1 MVRHHAYNGIP
12 AIRETGKNGAPLPE
26 IYRDGILP
34 ASGHD
39 HLSAER
45 LSGKIEVSIR
55 VATPTVPGFRTSDNR
70 VVVASRS
77 GDPGGARTWED
88 TTIPSTTLKGVL
100 SSAFEAVTASRMR
113 VFRGHD
119 HLVTHR
125 RTPEESTVLYPVLL
139 VPKEGGSGFKVRVM
153 LGKNRKPKD
162 VRDWERPETVCAAVL
177 PDSIMSGAAIYE
189 ADGRLIYSGA
199 KKKSRRKGDVCRA
212 EERLEELRAVTKHR
226 DSVRFTLEK
235 EKFYDTQ
242 RYIVSKIGSEYFC
255 GPRGKGDKSSRGGI
269 EDWCRGVVV
278 RLTPP
283 GGKELIDTKCNE
295 FIFFDS
301 ERNRKCLDVPGNV
314 FDALVEV
321 IYSYV
326 DNVRKLADRERRRRA
341 AGLPLN
347 DSGTRTSDAP
357 STIIVHDIINSE
369 VKGLGLKADRE
380 SIREYVEAQAS
391 PGQGLPLFASIDRG
405 EVTALSISQVGRR
418 TSARAVSPAE
428 LAADSD
434 VSPALKYKDASV
446 ADRVWGFVAD
456 GKDVS
461 QDQGAA
467 FKGRISISSAIPDTA
482 ADDGGQWLRLP
493 PQGSCGW
500 VLPTLASPKPSVGAP
515 YLRKPNGTALDE
527 KCTRNDTF
535 QGGQT
540 LVRKIYPTHRFLIDG
555 TSRGDLPQADS
566 VSSPPGP
573 SETVVGSY
581 LTPGAQF
588 SSAISFENLTREE
601 LAVLMW
607 LLNPGNLVPKK
618 EKNIKRKKFRMLGW
632 KQVGYHHLGFGK
644 PLGLGSVELRA
655 ENIEVYEGRHFGQM
669 YEDLSGCLGC
679 ADTAD
684 IKPILRQS
692 SMSDISNWLPPGFS
706 QSLAVR
712 AFVRSAYGWD
722 DSDSNGN
729 YPSAGDPVSY
739 PGASRPVDDGEL
751 SPIITWFQER
761 ERNRVKFS
769 SGEVSR
775 VDHAYDLPAI
785 ADPS

>member
-1 MVRHHAYNGIP
+1 MVWHHAYNGIP

-77 GDPGGARTWED
+77 GDPEGARTWED
-88 TTIPSTTLKGVL
+88 TTIPSTTLKGAL

-125 RTPEESTVLYPVLL
+125 RTPDESTALYPVLL
-139 VPKEGGSGFKVRVM
+139 IPKEDGEKFKVRVM
-153 LGKNRKPKD
+153 LGKNLKP
-162 VRDWERPETVCAAVL
+162 RNPEDWAKLNSVCAAVL
-177 PDSIMSGAAIYE
+177 PDNIESGMDVLESDGKWIYF
-189 ADGRLIYSGA
+189 GA
-199 KKKSRRKGDVCRA
+199 KKENKREGDPVRAAKRINELRGVTAHRSVVEFTA
-212 EERLEELRAVTKHR
+212 EEER
-226 DSVRFTLEK
+226 
-235 EKFYDTQ
+235 FYDTK
-242 RYIVSKIGSEYFC
+242 RYIVSKVGGKYFS
-255 GPRGKGDKSSRGGI
+255 GVRDGRGKPVKKVY
-269 EDWCRGVVV
+269 RGVVV

-283 GGKELIDTKCNE
+283 GGNRLIDTKCNE

-301 ERNRKCLDVPGNV
+301 ESNRTYLEIDDGVIDG
-314 FDALVEV
+314 LVEV

-326 DNVRKLADRERRRRA
+326 DNVRKLADRERRRET

-357 STIIVHDIINSE
+357 NTIIVHDIINSE

-380 SIREYVEAQAS
+380 SIRKYIKAQAS
-391 PGQGLPLFASIDRG
+391 LGQGLPLFASIDRG

-418 TSARAVSPAE
+418 TSVRAVSPAE
-428 LAADSD
+428 LAADSN
-434 VSPALKYKDASV
+434 VSPALTYEDASA

-482 ADDGGQWLRLP
+482 ADDGGQWLRFP

-515 YLRKPNGTALDE
+515 YLRKPNGAALDE

-535 QGGQT
+535 QSGQA

-607 LLNPGNLVPKK
+607 LLNPGNLMPKK

-679 ADTAD
+679 ADAAD
-684 IKPILRQS
+684 IKSILCQS
-692 SMSDISNWLPPGFS
+692 SMSDISSWLPPGFS

-722 DSDSNGN
+722 DSDNSGN
-729 YPSAGDPVSY
+729 YPAAGDPVSY
-739 PGASRPVDDGEL
+739 PGASRPLGDDEL

-761 ERNRVKFS
+761 ERNRVKVS

>member
-1 MVRHHAYNGIP
+1 MVWHHAYNGIP
-12 AIRETGKNGAPLPE
+12 AIRETEKNGAPIPE

-34 ASGHD
+34 ANGHD

-55 VATPTVPGFRTSDNR
+55 VATPTVPGSRTSDNR

-77 GDPGGARTWED
+77 GDPEGARTWED

-113 VFRGHD
+113 VFREHD

-153 LGKNRKPKD
+153 LGMNLKP
-162 VRDWERPETVCAAVL
+162 RNPEGWGKLKSVCAAVL
-177 PDSIMSGAAIYE
+177 PDNVESGVDLLESDGTWIY
-189 ADGRLIYSGA
+189 LGA
-199 KKKSRRKGDVCRA
+199 KKEKKREGDPVRA
-212 EERLEELRAVTKHR
+212 AERINELRAAAPHR
-226 DSVRFTLEK
+226 SVVEFTAE
-235 EKFYDTQ
+235 EERFYDTK
-242 RYIVSKIGSEYFC
+242 RYIVSKVGGEYFS
-255 GPRGKGDKSSRGGI
+255 GVRDGRGKPVKKVY
-269 EDWCRGVVV
+269 RGVVV

-283 GGKELIDTKCNE
+283 GGSRLIDTKCNE

-301 ERNRKCLDVPGNV
+301 ESNRTYLEIDDGVIDG
-314 FDALVEV
+314 LVEV

-347 DSGTRTSDAP
+347 DSGTRTSGAP
-357 STIIVHDIINSE
+357 NTIIVHDIINSE

-380 SIREYVEAQAS
+380 SIRKYIKDQAIL
-391 PGQGLPLFASIDRG
+391 GQGLPLFASIDRG

-418 TSARAVSPAE
+418 TSARAVSPAA
-428 LAADSD
+428 LAAVSN
-434 VSPALKYKDASV
+434 VSPALTYEDASV

-456 GKDVS
+456 GKDAS
-461 QDQGAA
+461 QGQGAA
-467 FKGRISISSAIPDTA
+467 FKGRISIGSAVPDAA
-482 ADDGGQWLRLP
+482 ADGGPQWLRLP

-500 VLPTLASPKPSVGAP
+500 VLPTLASPKPSAGAL
-515 YLRKPNGTALDE
+515 YLRRPNGAVLDE

-535 QGGQT
+535 QSGQT
-540 LVRKIYPTHRFLIDG
+540 LIRKTYPTHRFLVDG
-555 TSRGDLPQADS
+555 PSRGHLPLAES
-566 VSSPPGP
+566 VSSSPGP

-588 SSAISFENLTREE
+588 STSISFENLTREE

-607 LLNPGNLVPKK
+607 LLNPGNLISKK
-618 EKNIKRKKFRMLGW
+618 EKNAKKKKFRALGW

-644 PLGLGSVELRA
+644 PLGLGSVEIRA
-655 ENIEVYEGRHFGQM
+655 ENIEVYEGRYFGQM
-669 YEDLSGCLGC
+669 YEDLSGCLGY
-679 ADTAD
+679 ADAAD
-684 IKPILRQS
+684 IKTILCQS

-706 QSLAVR
+706 QRLAVR

-722 DSDSNGN
+722 DSDKNGK
-729 YPSAGDPVSY
+729 YPAAGDPVSY
-739 PGASRPVDDGEL
+739 PGASRPVGDDEL

-761 ERNRVKFS
+761 ERNRVKVS
-769 SGEVSR
+769 SGEVAR

>member
-1 MVRHHAYNGIP
+1 MVWHHAYNGIP
-12 AIRETGKNGAPLPE
+12 AIRETEKNGAPIPE

-34 ASGHD
+34 ANGHD

-55 VATPTVPGFRTSDNR
+55 VATPTVPGSRTSDNR

-77 GDPGGARTWED
+77 GDPEGARTWED

-113 VFRGHD
+113 VFREHD

-153 LGKNRKPKD
+153 LGMNLKP
-162 VRDWERPETVCAAVL
+162 RNPEGWGKLKSVCAAVL
-177 PDSIMSGAAIYE
+177 PDNVESGVDLLESDGTWIY
-189 ADGRLIYSGA
+189 LGA
-199 KKKSRRKGDVCRA
+199 KKEKKREGDPVRA
-212 EERLEELRAVTKHR
+212 AERINELRAAAPHR
-226 DSVRFTLEK
+226 SVVEFTAE
-235 EKFYDTQ
+235 EERFYDTK
-242 RYIVSKIGSEYFC
+242 RYIVSKVGGEYFS
-255 GPRGKGDKSSRGGI
+255 GVRDGRGKPVKKVY
-269 EDWCRGVVV
+269 RGVVV

-283 GGKELIDTKCNE
+283 GGSRLIDTKCNE

-301 ERNRKCLDVPGNV
+301 ESNRTYLEIDDGVIDG
-314 FDALVEV
+314 LVEV

-347 DSGTRTSDAP
+347 DSGTRTSGAP
-357 STIIVHDIINSE
+357 NTIIVHDIINSE

-380 SIREYVEAQAS
+380 SIRKYIKDQAIL
-391 PGQGLPLFASIDRG
+391 GQGLPLFASIDRG

-418 TSARAVSPAE
+418 TSARAVSPAA
-428 LAADSD
+428 LAAVSN
-434 VSPALKYKDASV
+434 VSPALTYEDASV

-456 GKDVS
+456 GKDAS
-461 QDQGAA
+461 QGQGAA
-467 FKGRISISSAIPDTA
+467 FKGRISIGSAVPDAA
-482 ADDGGQWLRLP
+482 ADGGPQWLRLP

-500 VLPTLASPKPSVGAP
+500 VLPTLASPKPSAGAL
-515 YLRKPNGTALDE
+515 YLRRPNGAVLDE

-535 QGGQT
+535 QSGQT
-540 LVRKIYPTHRFLIDG
+540 LIRKTYPTHRFLVDG
-555 TSRGDLPQADS
+555 PSRGHLPLAES
-566 VSSPPGP
+566 VSSSPGP

-588 SSAISFENLTREE
+588 STSISFENLTREE

-607 LLNPGNLVPKK
+607 LLNPGNLISKK
-618 EKNIKRKKFRMLGW
+618 EKNAKKKKFRALGW

-644 PLGLGSVELRA
+644 PLGLGSVEIRA

-669 YEDLSGCLGC
+669 YEDLSGCLGY
-679 ADTAD
+679 ADAAD
-684 IKPILRQS
+684 IKTILCQS

-706 QSLAVR
+706 QRLAVS

-722 DSDSNGN
+722 DSDKNGK
-729 YPSAGDPVSY
+729 YPAAGDPVSY
-739 PGASRPVDDGEL
+739 PGASRPVGDDEL

-761 ERNRVKFS
+761 ERNRVKVS
-769 SGEVSR
+769 SGEVAR

>member
-1 MVRHHAYNGIP
+1 MVWHHAYNGIP
-12 AIRETGKNGAPLPE
+12 TIRETEKNGAPLPE
-26 IYRDGILP
+26 TYRDGILP

-77 GDPGGARTWED
+77 GDPEGARTWED

-139 VPKEGGSGFKVRVM
+139 VPKEGGDGFKVRVM

-177 PDSIMSGAAIYE
+177 PDSIMSGVAIYE

-235 EKFYDTQ
+235 EKFYDPQ

-255 GPRGKGDKSSRGGI
+255 GPRGKGDKSSRGGV

-283 GGKELIDTKCNE
+283 GGKELIDTKYNE

-314 FDALVEV
+314 VDALVEV

-357 STIIVHDIINSE
+357 STIIVHDIINSK
-369 VKGLGLKADRE
+369 VKGLGLKADRK
-380 SIREYVEAQAS
+380 SIREFVEAQAS
-391 PGQGLPLFASIDRG
+391 LGQGLPLFASIDRG
-405 EVTALSISQVGRR
+405 EVTTLSISQVGRR
-418 TSARAVSPAE
+418 TSARAVSPAV
-428 LAADSD
+428 LAADSG

-461 QDQGAA
+461 QDQSAA
-467 FKGRISISSAIPDTA
+467 FKGRIFIGSAVPDAA
-482 ADDGGQWLRLP
+482 ADGGPQWL
-493 PQGSCGW
+493 CGW
-500 VLPTLASPKPSVGAP
+500 VLPTLASPKPSAGAP
-515 YLRKPNGTALDE
+515 YLRRPNGAVLDE
-527 KCTRNDTF
+527 KCTRNDVF
-535 QGGQT
+535 QDEQV
-540 LVRKIYPTHRFLIDG
+540 LIRKTYPTHRFLVDG
-555 TSRGDLPQADS
+555 PSRGHLPLAES
-566 VSSPPGP
+566 VSSSPGP

-588 SSAISFENLTREE
+588 STSISFENLTREE

-607 LLNPGNLVPKK
+607 LLNPGNLISKK
-618 EKNIKRKKFRMLGW
+618 EKNAKKKKFRALGW

-644 PLGLGSVELRA
+644 PLGLGSVEIRA
-655 ENIEVYEGRHFGQM
+655 ENIEVYEGRHFGKM

-679 ADTAD
+679 AGAAD
-684 IKPILRQS
+684 IKPILCQS
-692 SMSDISNWLPPGFS
+692 SLSNISNWLPPGFS

-722 DSDSNGN
+722 DSDNNGD
-729 YPSAGDPVSY
+729 YPAAGDPVSY
-739 PGASRPVDDGEL
+739 PGASRPVGDDEL

-761 ERNRVKFS
+761 ERDRVKVS

>member
-1 MVRHHAYNGIP
+1 MVWHHAYNGIP
-12 AIRETGKNGAPLPE
+12 AIRETEKNGAPLPE
-26 IYRDGILP
+26 IYQDGILP

-77 GDPGGARTWED
+77 GDPEGARTWED

-153 LGKNRKPKD
+153 LGKNLRP
-162 VRDWERPETVCAAVL
+162 RNPEDWGKLKSVCAAVL
-177 PDSIMSGAAIYE
+177 PDNVESGVDLLESDGTWIY
-189 ADGRLIYSGA
+189 LGA
-199 KKKSRRKGDVCRA
+199 KKEKKREGDPVRAAERINELRGVTAHRSVVEFTA
-212 EERLEELRAVTKHR
+212 EEER
-226 DSVRFTLEK
+226 
-235 EKFYDTQ
+235 FYDTK
-242 RYIVSKIGSEYFC
+242 RYIVSKVGGEYFS
-255 GPRGKGDKSSRGGI
+255 GVRDGRGKPVR
-269 EDWCRGVVV
+269 EAYRGVVV

-283 GGKELIDTKCNE
+283 GGNRLIDTKCNE

-301 ERNRKCLDVPGNV
+301 ESNRTYLEIDDGVIDG
-314 FDALVEV
+314 LVEV
-321 IYSYV
+321 IFSYV
-326 DNVRKLADRERRRRA
+326 DNVRKLADRERRRQT

-347 DSGTRTSDAP
+347 DSGTRTSSAP
-357 STIIVHDIINSE
+357 NTVIVHDIINSE

-380 SIREYVEAQAS
+380 SIRKYIKDQAIL
-391 PGQGLPLFASIDRG
+391 GQGLPLFASIDRG

-418 TSARAVSPAE
+418 TSARAVSPVV

-434 VSPALKYKDASV
+434 ISPALTYKDASA

-467 FKGRISISSAIPDTA
+467 FKGRISIGSAVPDAA
-482 ADDGGQWLRLP
+482 ADGGPQWLQLP

-500 VLPTLASPKPSVGAP
+500 VLPTLASPKPSAGAP
-515 YLRKPNGTALDE
+515 YLRRPNGAVLDE

-535 QGGQT
+535 QSGQT
-540 LVRKIYPTHRFLIDG
+540 LIRKTYPTHRFLVDG
-555 TSRGDLPQADS
+555 PSRGHLPLAES
-566 VSSPPGP
+566 VSSSPGP

-588 SSAISFENLTREE
+588 STSISFENLTREE

-607 LLNPGNLVPKK
+607 LLNPGNLISKK
-618 EKNIKRKKFRMLGW
+618 EKSAKKKKFRALGW

-644 PLGLGSVELRA
+644 PLGLGSVEIRA

-679 ADTAD
+679 ADAAD
-684 IKPILRQS
+684 IKPILCQS
-692 SMSDISNWLPPGFS
+692 SMSNISNWLPPGFS

-722 DSDSNGN
+722 DSDNNGD
-729 YPSAGDPVSY
+729 YPAAGDPVSY
-739 PGASRPVDDGEL
+739 PGASRPVGDDEL

-761 ERNRVKFS
+761 ERDRVKVS
-769 SGEVSR
+769 SGEVAR

>member
-1 MVRHHAYNGIP
+1 MVWHHAYNGIP
-12 AIRETGKNGAPLPE
+12 AIRETEKNGAPIPD

-34 ASGHD
+34 ANGHD

-55 VATPTVPGFRTSDNR
+55 VATPTVPGSRTSDNR

-77 GDPGGARTWED
+77 GDPEGARTWED

-113 VFRGHD
+113 VFREHD

-153 LGKNRKPKD
+153 LGMNLKP
-162 VRDWERPETVCAAVL
+162 RNPEGWGKLKSVCAAVL
-177 PDSIMSGAAIYE
+177 PDNVESGVDLLE
-189 ADGRLIYSGA
+189 SDGRWIYLGA
-199 KKKSRRKGDVCRA
+199 KKEKKREGDPVRA
-212 EERLEELRAVTKHR
+212 AERINELRAAAPHR
-226 DSVRFTLEK
+226 SVVEFTAE
-235 EKFYDTQ
+235 EERFYDTK
-242 RYIVSKIGSEYFC
+242 RYIVSKVGGEYFS
-255 GPRGKGDKSSRGGI
+255 GVRDGRGKPVKKVY
-269 EDWCRGVVV
+269 RGVVV

-283 GGKELIDTKCNE
+283 GGSRLIDTKCNE

-301 ERNRKCLDVPGNV
+301 ESNRTYLEIDDGVIDG
-314 FDALVEV
+314 LVEV

-347 DSGTRTSDAP
+347 DSGTRTSGAP
-357 STIIVHDIINSE
+357 NTIIVHDIINSE

-380 SIREYVEAQAS
+380 SIRKYIKDQAIL
-391 PGQGLPLFASIDRG
+391 GQGLPLFASIDRG

-418 TSARAVSPAE
+418 TSARAVSPAA
-428 LAADSD
+428 LAAVSN
-434 VSPALKYKDASV
+434 VSPALTYEDASV

-456 GKDVS
+456 GKDAS

-467 FKGRISISSAIPDTA
+467 FKGRISIGSAVPDAA
-482 ADDGGQWLRLP
+482 ADGGPQWLRLP

-500 VLPTLASPKPSVGAP
+500 VLPTLASPKPSAGAL
-515 YLRKPNGTALDE
+515 YLRRPNGAVLDE

-535 QGGQT
+535 QSGQT
-540 LVRKIYPTHRFLIDG
+540 LIRKTYPTHRFLVDG
-555 TSRGDLPQADS
+555 PSRGHLPLAES
-566 VSSPPGP
+566 VSSSPGP

-581 LTPGAQF
+581 LTLGAQF
-588 SSAISFENLTREE
+588 STSISFENLTREE

-607 LLNPGNLVPKK
+607 LLNPGNLISKK
-618 EKNIKRKKFRMLGW
+618 EKNVKRKKFRALGW

-644 PLGLGSVELRA
+644 PLGLGSVEIRA

-679 ADTAD
+679 AGAAD
-684 IKPILRQS
+684 IKPILCQS

-722 DSDSNGN
+722 DSDNNGN
-729 YPSAGDPVSY
+729 YPAAGDPVSY
-739 PGASRPVDDGEL
+739 PGASRPVGDDEL

-761 ERNRVKFS
+761 ERNRVKLS
-769 SGEVSR
+769 SGELSR

>member
-1 MVRHHAYNGIP
+1 M
-12 AIRETGKNGAPLPE
+12 
-26 IYRDGILP
+26 
-34 ASGHD
+34 
-39 HLSAER
+39 
-45 LSGKIEVSIR
+45 
-55 VATPTVPGFRTSDNR
+55 
-70 VVVASRS
+70 
-77 GDPGGARTWED
+77 
-88 TTIPSTTLKGVL
+88 
-100 SSAFEAVTASRMR
+100 
-113 VFRGHD
+113 
-119 HLVTHR
+119 
-125 RTPEESTVLYPVLL
+125 LYPVLL
-139 VPKEGGSGFKVRVM
+139 VPKEGGDGFKVRVM

-199 KKKSRRKGDVCRA
+199 KKKSRRKGDACRA

-235 EKFYDTQ
+235 EKFYNTQ

-255 GPRGKGDKSSRGGI
+255 GPRGKGGKSSRGGV

-283 GGKELIDTKCNE
+283 GGKELIDTKYNE

-314 FDALVEV
+314 VDALVEV

-357 STIIVHDIINSE
+357 STIIVHDIINSK
-369 VKGLGLKADRE
+369 VKGLGLKADRK

-391 PGQGLPLFASIDRG
+391 LGQGLPLFASIDRG
-405 EVTALSISQVGRR
+405 EVTTLSISQVGRR
-418 TSARAVSPAE
+418 TSARAVSPAV
-428 LAADSD
+428 LAADSG

-461 QDQGAA
+461 QDQSAA
-467 FKGRISISSAIPDTA
+467 FKGRIFIGSAVPNAA
-482 ADDGGQWLRLP
+482 ADGGPQWLRLP

-500 VLPTLASPKPSVGAP
+500 VLPTLASPKPSAGSP
-515 YLRKPNGTALDE
+515 YLRRPNGVVLDE
-527 KCTRNDTF
+527 KCTRNDAF
-535 QGGQT
+535 QDGQV
-540 LVRKIYPTHRFLIDG
+540 LIRKTYPTHRFLVDG
-555 TSRGDLPQADS
+555 PSRGHLPLAES
-566 VSSPPGP
+566 VSSSPGP

-588 SSAISFENLTREE
+588 STSISFENLTREE

-607 LLNPGNLVPKK
+607 LLNPGNLISKK
-618 EKNIKRKKFRMLGW
+618 EKNAKKKKFRALGW

-644 PLGLGSVELRA
+644 PLGLGSVEIRA

-679 ADTAD
+679 AGAAD
-684 IKPILRQS
+684 IKPILCQS
-692 SMSDISNWLPPGFS
+692 SMSNISNWLPPGFS

-722 DSDSNGN
+722 DSDNNGD
-729 YPSAGDPVSY
+729 YLAAGDPVSY
-739 PGASRPVDDGEL
+739 PGASRPVGDDEL

-761 ERNRVKFS
+761 ERDRVKVS

>member
-1 MVRHHAYNGIP
+1 MVWHHAYNGIP
-12 AIRETGKNGAPLPE
+12 AIRETEKNGAPIPD

-34 ASGHD
+34 ANGHD

-55 VATPTVPGFRTSDNR
+55 VATPTVPGSRTSDNR

-77 GDPGGARTWED
+77 GDPEGARTWED

-113 VFRGHD
+113 VFREHD

-139 VPKEGGSGFKVRVM
+139 VPKKGGSGFKVRVM
-153 LGKNRKPKD
+153 LGMNLKP
-162 VRDWERPETVCAAVL
+162 RNPEGWGKLKSVCAAVL
-177 PDSIMSGAAIYE
+177 PDNVESGVDLLESDGTWIY
-189 ADGRLIYSGA
+189 LGA
-199 KKKSRRKGDVCRA
+199 KKEKKREGDPVRA
-212 EERLEELRAVTKHR
+212 AERINELRAAAPHR
-226 DSVRFTLEK
+226 SVVEFTAE
-235 EKFYDTQ
+235 EERFYDTK
-242 RYIVSKIGSEYFC
+242 RYIVSKVGGEYFS
-255 GPRGKGDKSSRGGI
+255 GVRDGRGKPVKKVY
-269 EDWCRGVVV
+269 RGVVV

-283 GGKELIDTKCNE
+283 GGSRLIDTKCNE

-301 ERNRKCLDVPGNV
+301 ESNRTYLEIDDGVIDG
-314 FDALVEV
+314 LVEV

-347 DSGTRTSDAP
+347 DSGTRTSGAP
-357 STIIVHDIINSE
+357 NTIIVHDIINSE

-380 SIREYVEAQAS
+380 SIRKYIKDQAIL
-391 PGQGLPLFASIDRG
+391 GQGLPLFASIDRG

-418 TSARAVSPAE
+418 TSARAVSPAA
-428 LAADSD
+428 LAAVSN
-434 VSPALKYKDASV
+434 VSPALTYEDASV

-456 GKDVS
+456 GKDAS

-467 FKGRISISSAIPDTA
+467 FKGRISIGSAVPDAA
-482 ADDGGQWLRLP
+482 ADGGPQWLRLP

-500 VLPTLASPKPSVGAP
+500 VLPTLASPKPSAGAL
-515 YLRKPNGTALDE
+515 YLRRPNGAVLDE

-535 QGGQT
+535 QSGQT
-540 LVRKIYPTHRFLIDG
+540 LIRKTYPTHRFLVDG
-555 TSRGDLPQADS
+555 PSRGRLPLAES
-566 VSSPPGP
+566 VSNPPGP

-588 SSAISFENLTREE
+588 STSISFENLTREE

-607 LLNPGNLVPKK
+607 LLNPGNLISKK
-618 EKNIKRKKFRMLGW
+618 EKNVKRKKFRALGW

-644 PLGLGSVELRA
+644 PLGLGSVEIRA

-679 ADTAD
+679 AGAAD
-684 IKPILRQS
+684 IKPILCQS

-722 DSDSNGN
+722 DSDNNGN
-729 YPSAGDPVSY
+729 YPATGDPVSY
-739 PGASRPVDDGEL
+739 PGASRPVGDDEL

-761 ERNRVKFS
+761 ERNRVKLS
-769 SGEVSR
+769 SGELSR

>member
-1 MVRHHAYNGIP
+1 MVWHHAYNGIP
-12 AIRETGKNGAPLPE
+12 AIRETEDNGASLPE

-77 GDPGGARTWED
+77 GDPEGARTWED

-139 VPKEGGSGFKVRVM
+139 VPKEGGNGFKVRVM
-153 LGKNRKPKD
+153 LGKNL
-162 VRDWERPETVCAAVL
+162 RPRNPEGWGKVKSVCAAVL
-177 PDSIMSGAAIYE
+177 PDSVESGVDFLE
-189 ADGRLIYSGA
+189 SDGKWIYSGA
-199 KKKSRRKGDVCRA
+199 KKENKREGDLVRA
-212 EERLEELRAVTKHR
+212 VGRIIELRAVAPHR
-226 DSVRFTLEK
+226 SVVEFTAE
-235 EKFYDTQ
+235 EERFYDVK
-242 RYIVSKIGSEYFC
+242 RYIVSKVGGKYFS
-255 GPRGKGDKSSRGGI
+255 GVRDGRGKPVR
-269 EDWCRGVVV
+269 EAYRGVVV

-283 GGKELIDTKCNE
+283 GGNRLIDTKCNE

-301 ERNRKCLDVPGNV
+301 ESNRTCLEIDDGVIDG
-314 FDALVEV
+314 LVEV

-326 DNVRKLADRERRRRA
+326 DNVRKLADRERRRQT

-347 DSGTRTSDAP
+347 DSGTRTSGAP
-357 STIIVHDIINSE
+357 NTIIVHDIINSE

-380 SIREYVEAQAS
+380 SIRKYIKDQANL
-391 PGQGLPLFASIDRG
+391 GQGLPLFASIDRG

-428 LAADSD
+428 LAADSN
-434 VSPALKYKDASV
+434 VSPALTYEEASA

-461 QDQGAA
+461 QDQNAA
-467 FKGRISISSAIPDTA
+467 FKGRIFIGSAVPDAA
-482 ADDGGQWLRLP
+482 ADGGPQWLRLP

-500 VLPTLASPKPSVGAP
+500 VLPTLASPKPSAGAP
-515 YLRKPNGTALDE
+515 YLRRLNGAVLDE
-527 KCTRNDTF
+527 RYTRNDAF
-535 QGGQT
+535 QDEQV
-540 LVRKIYPTHRFLIDG
+540 LIRKTYPTHRFLVNG
-555 TSRGDLPQADS
+555 PSRGHLPLAES

-588 SSAISFENLTREE
+588 STSISFENLTREE
-601 LAVLMW
+601 LAVLVW
-607 LLNPGNLVPKK
+607 LLNPGNLISKK
-618 EKNIKRKKFRMLGW
+618 EKNTKKKKFRTLGW
-632 KQVGYHHLGFGK
+632 EQVGYHHLGFGK
-644 PLGLGSVELRA
+644 PLGLGSVEIRA

-679 ADTAD
+679 AGAAG
-684 IKPILRQS
+684 IKPILCQS
-692 SMSDISNWLPPGFS
+692 SMSNISNWLPPGFS

-722 DSDSNGN
+722 DSDNNGN
-729 YPSAGDPVSY
+729 YPAAGDPVSY
-739 PGASRPVDDGEL
+739 PGASRPVGDDEL

-761 ERNRVKFS
+761 ERNRVRVS
-769 SGEVSR
+769 SGELSR

>member
-1 MVRHHAYNGIP
+1 
-12 AIRETGKNGAPLPE
+12 
-26 IYRDGILP
+26 
-34 ASGHD
+34 
-39 HLSAER
+39 
-45 LSGKIEVSIR
+45 
-55 VATPTVPGFRTSDNR
+55 
-70 VVVASRS
+70 
-77 GDPGGARTWED
+77 
-88 TTIPSTTLKGVL
+88 
-100 SSAFEAVTASRMR
+100 
-113 VFRGHD
+113 
-119 HLVTHR
+119 
-125 RTPEESTVLYPVLL
+125 
-139 VPKEGGSGFKVRVM
+139 
-153 LGKNRKPKD
+153 
-162 VRDWERPETVCAAVL
+162 
-177 PDSIMSGAAIYE
+177 MSGTAIYE

-199 KKKSRRKGDVCRA
+199 KKESRRKGDVCRA

-255 GPRGKGDKSSRGGI
+255 GPRGKGDKSSRGGM
-269 EDWCRGVVV
+269 EDWCWGVVV

-283 GGKELIDTKCNE
+283 GGKELIDTKYNE

-314 FDALVEV
+314 VDALVEV

-357 STIIVHDIINSE
+357 NTIIVHDIINSE

-380 SIREYVEAQAS
+380 SIRKYIKDQAS
-391 PGQGLPLFASIDRG
+391 LGQGLPLFASIDRG

-428 LAADSD
+428 LAADSN
-434 VSPALKYKDASV
+434 VSPALTYEGASA

-467 FKGRISISSAIPDTA
+467 FRGRISIGSAVPDAA
-482 ADDGGQWLRLP
+482 ADGGPQWLRFP

-500 VLPTLASPKPSVGAP
+500 VLPTLASPKPSAGAP
-515 YLRKPNGTALDE
+515 YLRRPNGAVLDE
-527 KCTRNDTF
+527 KCTRNDAF
-535 QGGQT
+535 QDGQV
-540 LVRKIYPTHRFLIDG
+540 LIRKTYPTHRFLVDG
-555 TSRGDLPQADS
+555 HSRGHLPLAES
-566 VSSPPGP
+566 VSSSPGP

-588 SSAISFENLTREE
+588 STSVSFENLTREE
-601 LAVLMW
+601 LAVLVW
-607 LLNPGNLVPKK
+607 LLNPGNLISKK
-618 EKNIKRKKFRMLGW
+618 EKNAKKKKFRTLGW

-644 PLGLGSVELRA
+644 PLGLGSVEVRA

-679 ADTAD
+679 ADATD
-684 IKPILRQS
+684 IKPILCQS
-692 SMSDISNWLPPGFS
+692 SMSDISSWLPPGFS

-722 DSDSNGN
+722 DSDNNGN
-729 YPSAGDPVSY
+729 YPAAGDPVSY
-739 PGASRPVDDGEL
+739 PGASRPVGDDEL

-761 ERNRVKFS
+761 ERSRVKVS

>member
-1 MVRHHAYNGIP
+1 MVWHHAYNGIP
-12 AIRETGKNGAPLPE
+12 AIRETEKNGAPIPE

-34 ASGHD
+34 ANGHD

-55 VATPTVPGFRTSDNR
+55 VATPTVPGSRTSDNR

-77 GDPGGARTWED
+77 GDPEGARTWED

-113 VFRGHD
+113 VFREHD

-153 LGKNRKPKD
+153 LGMNLKP
-162 VRDWERPETVCAAVL
+162 RNPEGWGKLKSVCAAVL
-177 PDSIMSGAAIYE
+177 PDNVESGVDLLESDGTWIY
-189 ADGRLIYSGA
+189 LGA
-199 KKKSRRKGDVCRA
+199 KKEKKREGDPVRA
-212 EERLEELRAVTKHR
+212 AERINELRAAAPHR
-226 DSVRFTLEK
+226 SVVEFTAE
-235 EKFYDTQ
+235 EERFYDTK
-242 RYIVSKIGSEYFC
+242 RYIVSKVGGEYFS
-255 GPRGKGDKSSRGGI
+255 GVRDGRGKPVKKVY
-269 EDWCRGVVV
+269 RGVVV

-283 GGKELIDTKCNE
+283 GGSRLIDTKCNE

-301 ERNRKCLDVPGNV
+301 ESNRTYLEIDDGVIDG
-314 FDALVEV
+314 LVEV

-347 DSGTRTSDAP
+347 DSGTRTSGAP
-357 STIIVHDIINSE
+357 NTIIVHDIINSE

-380 SIREYVEAQAS
+380 SIRKYIKDQAIL
-391 PGQGLPLFASIDRG
+391 GQGLPLFASIDRG

-418 TSARAVSPAE
+418 TSARAVSPAA
-428 LAADSD
+428 LAAVSN
-434 VSPALKYKDASV
+434 VSPALTYEDASV

-456 GKDVS
+456 GKDAS
-461 QDQGAA
+461 QGQGAA
-467 FKGRISISSAIPDTA
+467 FKGRISIGSAVPDAA
-482 ADDGGQWLRLP
+482 ADGGPQWLRLP

-500 VLPTLASPKPSVGAP
+500 VLPTLASPKPSAGAL
-515 YLRKPNGTALDE
+515 YLRRPNGAVLDE

-535 QGGQT
+535 QSGQT
-540 LVRKIYPTHRFLIDG
+540 LIRKTYPTHRFLVDG
-555 TSRGDLPQADS
+555 PSRGHLPLAES
-566 VSSPPGP
+566 VSSSPGP

-588 SSAISFENLTREE
+588 STSISFENLTREE

-607 LLNPGNLVPKK
+607 LLNPGNLISKK
-618 EKNIKRKKFRMLGW
+618 EKNAKKKKFRALGW

-644 PLGLGSVELRA
+644 PLGLGSVEIRA

-669 YEDLSGCLGC
+669 YEDLSGCLGY
-679 ADTAD
+679 ADAAD
-684 IKPILRQS
+684 IKTILCQS

-706 QSLAVR
+706 QRLAVR

-722 DSDSNGN
+722 DSDKNGK
-729 YPSAGDPVSY
+729 YPAAGDPVSY
-739 PGASRPVDDGEL
+739 PGASRPVGDDEL

-761 ERNRVKFS
+761 ERNRVKVS
-769 SGEVSR
+769 SGEVAR